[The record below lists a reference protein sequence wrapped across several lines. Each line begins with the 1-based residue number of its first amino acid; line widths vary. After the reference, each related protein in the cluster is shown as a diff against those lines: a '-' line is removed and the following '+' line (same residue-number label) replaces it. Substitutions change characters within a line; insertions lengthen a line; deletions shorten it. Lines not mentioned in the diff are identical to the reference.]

1 MKRIF
6 SACLMLA
13 IAFSVAATVEA
24 KTSKVKT
31 VRVNISKSG
40 YSPATITVKK
50 GQKIRLLLT
59 RTDAQNCGGEIVF
72 SSLNIKKNLPVGK
85 TVAVEFTPTD
95 SGEIGFTCGMG
106 MMKGKILVQ

>member
-1 MKRIF
+1 MKIIF
-6 SACLMLA
+6 SAFLMLVT
-13 IAFSVAATVEA
+13 AFSVITTVEA
-24 KTSKVKT
+24 KNTKPKT
-31 VRVNISKSG
+31 VRVNISKQG
-40 YSPATITVKK
+40 YSPATINVKK
-50 GQKIRLLLT
+50 GQQVRLLLT
-59 RTDAQNCGGEIVF
+59 RTDSQNCGGEIVF

>member
-1 MKRIF
+1 MKIIF
-6 SACLMLA
+6 SAFLMLVT
-13 IAFSVAATVEA
+13 AFSAITTVEA
-24 KTSKVKT
+24 KNTKPKT
-31 VRVNISKSG
+31 VRVNISKQG
-40 YSPATITVKK
+40 YSPATINVKK
-50 GQKIRLLLT
+50 GQQVRLLLT

-95 SGEIGFTCGMG
+95 AGEIGFTCGMG

>member
-1 MKRIF
+1 MKIIF
-6 SACLMLA
+6 SAFLILA
-13 IAFSVAATVEA
+13 TALSLFVTVEA
-24 KTSKVKT
+24 KTSKPKT
-31 VRVNISKSG
+31 VRVNISKQG
-40 YSPATITVKK
+40 YSPSTINVKK

-59 RTDAQNCGGEIVF
+59 RTDAENCGGEIVF

-106 MMKGKILVQ
+106 MMKGKILVR